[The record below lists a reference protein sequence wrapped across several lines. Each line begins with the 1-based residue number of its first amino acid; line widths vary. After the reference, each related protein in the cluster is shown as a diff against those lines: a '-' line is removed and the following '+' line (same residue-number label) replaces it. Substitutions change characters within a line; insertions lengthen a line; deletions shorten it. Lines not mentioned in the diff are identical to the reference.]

1 MTFSKSFYTNRPFFI
16 HKMNSSHHS
25 RKLRGVKVKAILLGI
40 LSSVFFASTFILN
53 RSMELSGGSWYWS
66 ASLRYI
72 FMVPF
77 LFLLVGIRGNTLL
90 LFTDIKQNTREW
102 FLWSSVGFGLFY
114 APITYAAASGPG
126 WLVAG
131 TWQFTIIAGILLTPF
146 FYEKTKLGGQ
156 MLMVRKKIPAK
167 SFLFSSVILM
177 GIFMIQ
183 YEHSNGE
190 LTVWMLLTGV
200 LPVVVAAF
208 AYPLGNRKMMEYCN
222 GRMETLE
229 RVMGMTLCSLPVW
242 LALAFI
248 GYAVD
253 GPPSSS
259 QIWQAFIVAIC
270 SGVVATVLFFFATDL
285 VKDDPFQLAAVEATQ
300 SSQIVF
306 VMLGEIIFLSASIPT
321 FFSLLGVGL
330 IMIGMMLHSLGSVG
344 KFLPKEKAKHST
356 M

>member
-1 MTFSKSFYTNRPFFI
+1 MHCFEISQ
-16 HKMNSSHHS
+16 
-25 RKLRGVKVKAILLGI
+25 KLRGVQVKAILLGI

-77 LFLLVGIRGNTLL
+77 LLMLVGIRGNTFV
-90 LFTDIKQNTREW
+90 LFADIKQNYRKW
-102 FLWSSVGFGLFY
+102 FLWSTVGFGLFY

-146 FYEKTKLGGQ
+146 FYEKIQLGGQ
-156 MLMVRKKIPAK
+156 TIKVRKKIPAQ
-167 SFLFSSVILM
+167 SFLFSSIIIM

-183 YEHSNGE
+183 YEHSDGK
-190 LTVWMLLTGV
+190 LTAGMLFTGV

-208 AYPLGNRKMMEYCN
+208 AYPLGNRKMMEYCH
-222 GRMETLE
+222 GRLETIE

-248 GYAVD
+248 GFVVD
-253 GPPSSS
+253 GLPSSS
-259 QIWQAFIVAIC
+259 QILQAFIVAIC

-321 FFSLLGVGL
+321 VFALLGVAL
-330 IMIGMMLHSLGSVG
+330 IMIGMMLHSLGSAG
-344 KFLPKEKAKHST
+344 KFSSKDKVKQNA